1 MRLWQNAFA
10 GWFGM
15 RRHFPASVLDDIARE
30 VAAGERQHLGEIR
43 VVIESRL
50 SLPEVFDGMQ
60 ARSRAAGLFA
70 SLGVWDTEHNN
81 GVLLYVLLAEHRIEV
96 VADRGIAARVD
107 AAEWLALSAVMR
119 DRFAQGQWR
128 DGVLAGVA
136 YANAL
141 LVKHFPGDG
150 SARVSELPDA
160 PLIL

>member
-1 MRLWQNAFA
+1 MRLWQNLFA

-15 RRHFPASVLDDIARE
+15 SRHFPSGVLDDIARE

-50 SLPEVFDGMQ
+50 SMPEVLGGMD

-70 SLGVWDTEHNN
+70 SLRVWDTEHNN

-107 AAEWLALSAVMR
+107 ASEWASLSASMR

-128 DGVLAGVA
+128 EGMLAGVA
-136 YANAL
+136 HANAL
-141 LVKHFPGDG
+141 LTRHFPGDG
-150 SARVSELPDA
+150 TERVSELPDA
-160 PLIL
+160 PVIL